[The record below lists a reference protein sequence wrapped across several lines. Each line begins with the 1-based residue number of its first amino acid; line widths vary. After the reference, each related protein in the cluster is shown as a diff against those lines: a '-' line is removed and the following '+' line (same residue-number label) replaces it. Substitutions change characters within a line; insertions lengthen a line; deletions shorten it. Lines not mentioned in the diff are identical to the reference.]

1 MEEILNSLPNF
12 PENIAE
18 SLVTESSFGYLL
30 RGTARLAEGKE
41 KEGIADLEAAKR
53 LDPRNGHV
61 CMTLGTVYKSSDP
74 DRSLQEYKQAA
85 NLFSICEDTNMASAA
100 QRAVKRMMS

>member
-1 MEEILNSLPNF
+1 MEEILNPLPNF

-18 SLVTESSFGYLL
+18 GLVAESSFGYLL

-41 KEGIADLEAAKR
+41 KEGIADLETAKK
-53 LDPRNGHV
+53 LDPSNGHV

-85 NLFSICEDTNMASAA
+85 NLFSICEDVNMASAA